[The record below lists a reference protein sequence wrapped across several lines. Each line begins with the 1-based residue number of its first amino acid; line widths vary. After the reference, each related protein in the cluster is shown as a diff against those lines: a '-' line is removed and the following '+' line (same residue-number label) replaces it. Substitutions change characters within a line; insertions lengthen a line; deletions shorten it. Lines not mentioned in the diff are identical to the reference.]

1 MCKTI
6 PIYYG
11 CSNIGQFYNPD
22 GIIQFQNADQAI
34 KLINNLTPDY
44 YKDRLHIVEE
54 NYQKAFEY
62 RDYIQTIN
70 KKLTNVFKE
79 NNIT

>member
-1 MCKTI
+1 
-6 PIYYG
+6 
-11 CSNIGQFYNPD
+11 
-22 GIIQFQNADQAI
+22 
-34 KLINNLTPDY
+34 LTPDY

>member
-11 CSNIGQFYNPD
+11 CSNIGRFYNPE

-34 KLINNLTPDY
+34 KFINNLTPEY
-44 YKDRLHIVEE
+44 YTSRLSVIEE
-54 NYQKAFEY
+54 NYQRAFEY

-70 KKLTNVFKE
+70 KTLTNIFKE
-79 NNIT
+79 NNII